1 MTYSIKYQVLSMY
14 AVEVENISKMFKERG
29 RKVQALKGVDL
40 RIREGEIFSLL
51 GPNGA
56 GKTTLLNIIVGML
69 LPDKGSVKVLGRD
82 VSKDRNVLEQMNFVS
97 GETRYHWN
105 LTVTDI
111 LKFYGFSYGLDKK
124 TVEERMGKL
133 MRFFE
138 IDHIPNRK
146 FFDLSTGERMRLI
159 FAKAM
164 INQPKL
170 LLFDEP
176 TVGLD
181 PNIAIKV
188 RKEIKRVNREM
199 GTTILLTSH
208 YMDEVEQLSDRI
220 AFINKGEIIDIGR
233 VEKVKMKKFQK
244 YDVFIKVREIKN
256 KLFLKRKGFEVKGR
270 RLHKTLSFSQ
280 NLGEVL
286 QFLAKNGFEVTDVET
301 KKPTLEDY
309 FVKILGDSK

>member
-1 MTYSIKYQVLSMY
+1 MY

-233 VEKVKMKKFQK
+233 VQKVKMSKFNE
-244 YDVFIKVREIKN
+244 YDVFVKVRKIKN
-256 KLFLKRKGFEVKGR
+256 LRLLKTEGFEVKGN
-270 RLHKTLSFSQ
+270 RLHKKLSFNQ
-280 NLGEVL
+280 NLSEVL
-286 QFLAKNGFEVTDVET
+286 QFLAKNGLDVTDVET
-301 KKPTLEDY
+301 RKPTLEDY
-309 FVKILGDSK
+309 FVKILGEKK

>member
-1 MTYSIKYQVLSMY
+1 MY
-14 AVEVENISKMFKERG
+14 AVEVKNISKRFKERG
-29 RKVQALKGVDL
+29 RKIQALKGVNL

-69 LPDKGSVKVLGRD
+69 LPEEGSVKVFGRD
-82 VSKDRNVLEQMNFVS
+82 VSNERDVLEQMNFVS

-105 LTVTDI
+105 LTVTDV
-111 LKFYGFSYGLDKK
+111 LRFYGLSYGLKRK
-124 TVEERMGKL
+124 TVEERMKKL
-133 MRFFE
+133 MKFFE
-138 IDHIPNRK
+138 IEKIPNRK
-146 FFDLSTGERMRLI
+146 FYNLSTGERMRLI

-164 INQPKL
+164 INEPKL

-256 KLFLKRKGFEVKGR
+256 VRLLKAHGFKVKGR
-270 RLHKTLSFSQ
+270 KLRKTLSFDQ
-280 NLGEVL
+280 NLSEIL
-286 QFLAKNGFEVTDVET
+286 QFLAKNGLDVMDVET

-309 FVKILGDSK
+309 FVKILGYLK